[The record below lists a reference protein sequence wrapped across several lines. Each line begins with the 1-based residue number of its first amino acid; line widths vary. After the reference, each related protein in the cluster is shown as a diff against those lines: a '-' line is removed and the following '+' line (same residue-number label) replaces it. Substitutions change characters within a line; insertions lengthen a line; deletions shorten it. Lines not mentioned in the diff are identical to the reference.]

1 MEGAR
6 KKGRCCCCCC
16 DLFGFIFRMIYDLQQ
31 RLAEGRGEDEDIEE
45 QEEDEDREEEEEEEE
60 HVCSAIRKDLLLDR

>member
-1 MEGAR
+1 
-6 KKGRCCCCCC
+6 
-16 DLFGFIFRMIYDLQQ
+16 MIYDLQQ